1 MRSGTKPLRV
11 DRDES
16 IPLHA
21 QLGEQLKHH
30 IEEGFWRPGAQLPVV
45 RHLAG
50 SLGINYNTVR
60 AVYRDLARSGYV
72 VSRQGRGTFV
82 AASPPSSGD
91 PLQRIRDRIDEVL
104 MEAGHVGVTPEAFA
118 LLAYRRS
125 KLFSPETRRVRLL
138 FVECN
143 PAEVEFH
150 ARTIAEYT
158 GVKPRNLLLSHLRR
172 RRKPQFQDFDI
183 LATTLFHY
191 AEVQEIVGPRQQVL
205 SLMVEPSYS
214 TVVAHLTP
222 LAPGSRVAVVCT
234 SRRNA
239 RKIENALLGI
249 GLTHLR
255 FLPVAFEDEAA
266 MKRAF
271 RDADEIYVSR
281 MVTRLHR
288 GTWPANVPVR
298 QYVDVLDATSLR
310 RLRQEISRV
319 TATKG
324 SVVHRG
330 HGRDRTA
337 SVVGG
342 RDK

>member
-1 MRSGTKPLRV
+1 
-11 DRDES
+11 
-16 IPLHA
+16 
-21 QLGEQLKHH
+21 
-30 IEEGFWRPGAQLPVV
+30 
-45 RHLAG
+45 LAG

-324 SVVHRG
+324 SVVHGG